1 MTNLRNET
9 LIAASVVLHKTPS
22 ALLRSVTES
31 LISDKLF
38 RIYFIDNSPDDS
50 LRALVD
56 SLSVEYA
63 GRGAEFTYMH
73 VENRGYGAGHNIA
86 LRQSIRAGYEYHLV
100 INPDVRWSEPVLPE
114 LLKYMG
120 RNGDVAQIMP
130 KVFYPNGDLQHTC
143 RLLPTPFDLYAKRF
157 LPEPLTRKRMARY
170 LLPDSCYDHILNPA
184 YLLGSFMLFR
194 CSAIEEVGL
203 FDERFF
209 MYPEDIDITR
219 RLHERYRTVYYPYV
233 SIIHDHAAASRT
245 SLKMLRIHIF
255 NMVKYFNKW
264 GWFFDSRRREYNRR
278 LMDDIRKL
286 QD

>member
-1 MTNLRNET
+1 MTNHRNET
-9 LIAASVVLHKTPS
+9 LIAASVVMHKTPP

-31 LISDKLF
+31 LISDNLL
-38 RIYFIDNSPDDS
+38 RIYYIDNSPNDS
-50 LRALVD
+50 LRALVA
-56 SLSVEYA
+56 SFSTEYA
-63 GRGAEFTYMH
+63 LKGAEFIYMH
-73 VENRGYGAGHNIA
+73 VENRGYGSGHNIA
-86 LRQSIRAGYEYHLV
+86 LRHSIKAGYKYHLV

-114 LLKYMG
+114 LIKFMEQ
-120 RNGDVAQIMP
+120 NMDVAQIMP

-157 LPEPLTRKRMARY
+157 LPESLTRKRMARY

-194 CSAIEEVGL
+194 CSAIKEEGL

-219 RLHERYRTVYYPYV
+219 RLHEHYRTIYYPYV

-245 SLKMLRIHIF
+245 SFRMLRIHIF
-255 NMVKYFNKW
+255 NMIKYFNKW
-264 GWFFDSRRREYNRR
+264 GWFFDSKRREYNRQ
-278 LMDDIRKL
+278 LIDDIKKL
-286 QD
+286 KG